1 MRLTPSDAAN
11 LFGIHRATL
20 YRHMASGRLSWV
32 LEPNG
37 SRALDM
43 SELIRCYGEPPGNA
57 TPDATD
63 ATTSAS
69 EDATPATVRLLTELV
84 ELTRRQ
90 SEELHRLREE
100 VAALR
105 RLPPPPDQGD
115 TPQAAD
121 EADNWSSFSDL
132 PAADAEF
139 LQERPVVTGDEG
151 RTLPSDDHDPHGLRS
166 LARSLYQDES

>member
-1 MRLTPSDAAN
+1 
-11 LFGIHRATL
+11 
-20 YRHMASGRLSWV
+20 
-32 LEPNG
+32 
-37 SRALDM
+37 M

-63 ATTSAS
+63 ATTSVD
-69 EDATPATVRLLTELV
+69 EGATPTTVRLLTELV
-84 ELTRRQ
+84 ELTRYQ

-100 VAALR
+100 VATLR

-115 TPQAAD
+115 TPQATD

-132 PAADAEF
+132 PKANTEF

-151 RTLPSDDHDPHGLRS
+151 RIQPTDDHDPHGLRS
-166 LARSLYQDES
+166 LARALFQEGTGDSPDSNESSDR